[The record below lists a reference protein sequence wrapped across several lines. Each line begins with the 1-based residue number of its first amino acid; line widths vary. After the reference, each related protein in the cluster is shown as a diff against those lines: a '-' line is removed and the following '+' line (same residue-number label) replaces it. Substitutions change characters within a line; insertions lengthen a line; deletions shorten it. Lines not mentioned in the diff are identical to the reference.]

1 MRRMFWLGI
10 GVLTGVVLSR
20 KAGTKAQAF
29 TPAGVAA
36 NLGDA
41 ISELASAVGSFG
53 ADVRAGMNEREGELR
68 DVVDNASGRANDPG
82 RHSSYSRSTDR
93 VSQSRERRSWEAED
107 GNVRN
112 RRARRAGS

>member
-1 MRRMFWLGI
+1 MKRMFWLGI

-20 KAGTKAQAF
+20 KANTKAQGF

-41 ISELASAVGSFG
+41 ISELAGAVGSFG
-53 ADVRAGMNEREGELR
+53 ADVRAGMSERESELKE
-68 DVVDNASGRANDPG
+68 VVERANDPG
-82 RHSSYSRSTDR
+82 RRASYSRGTDR
-93 VSQSRERRSWEAED
+93 ASRSGERRSWEAED
-107 GNVRN
+107 GTVRN

>member
-1 MRRMFWLGI
+1 MKRMFWLGI

-20 KAGTKAQAF
+20 KANTKAQGF

-41 ISELASAVGSFG
+41 ISELAGAVGAFG
-53 ADVRAGMNEREGELR
+53 ADVRAGMSEREGELR
-68 DVVDNASGRANDPG
+68 EVVERANDPG
-82 RHSSYSRSTDR
+82 RRSSYSRSTDR
-93 VSQSRERRSWEAED
+93 VSQSRERRSREAED
-107 GNVRN
+107 GTVRN